1 MVLGT
6 DDPAFAGTGLKTTS
20 VVKAE
25 RIAVVARTIVVRR
38 LGPLSGHHMEAVRQA
53 VKLALLID

>member
-6 DDPAFAGTGLKTTS
+6 DDPAFGGTGLKITS

-25 RIAVVARTIVVRR
+25 RIAVVARAVVVRR
-38 LGPLSGHHMEAVRQA
+38 LGSLSRHQMEAVRGA
-53 VKLALLID
+53 VKLALRLG